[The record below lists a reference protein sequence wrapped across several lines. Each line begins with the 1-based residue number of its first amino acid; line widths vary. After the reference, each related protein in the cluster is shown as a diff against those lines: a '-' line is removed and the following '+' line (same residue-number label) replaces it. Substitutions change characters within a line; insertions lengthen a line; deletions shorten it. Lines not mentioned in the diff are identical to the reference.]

1 LTHWRK
7 SLAKRKAEGGA
18 LVDIAESLG
27 TFLGHAEAK
36 WRSWHGEREAMVKAV
51 TEVRDRA
58 TALLREM
65 SETGVPRAA
74 RAAGR
79 AVKAAEETVASA
91 RKVGRRAFS
100 AAQKAEASERMRA
113 YWAKKK
119 RAAKKA
125 TKGPGSVVGNG

>member
-1 LTHWRK
+1 
-7 SLAKRKAEGGA
+7 LAKRKSDGGA
-18 LVDIAESLG
+18 LGDIAESLG

-58 TALLREM
+58 TALLHEM
-65 SETGVPRAA
+65 GETGVPRAA

-79 AVKAAEETVASA
+79 AVKAAEETVTAA
-91 RKVGRRAFS
+91 RKVGRRAFT
-100 AAQKAEASERMRA
+100 AAQKAEASERMRKF
-113 YWAKKK
+113 WAKRK

-125 TKGPGSVVGNG
+125 ARGGDVGNG